1 MIYLC
6 GMKFFDNH
14 IHSNFSPDS
23 RCSVESI
30 ICTAMEKGLQ
40 GIAITDHYDVD
51 APSRDQEFLFDPSA
65 QQAEIERVVWMHRK
79 ELSGRGIEILKGI
92 EVGLQSGSME
102 KIKNFT
108 SQYAFDT
115 VIASLHFID
124 GGDPYMGTYYTDKD
138 FRQAYGHALEEMYNT
153 AVAFRDF
160 DIIGHYDYV
169 ARYSPYGPGCRDIT
183 LAQFGDYLEPL
194 LQFLAHEGKTFE
206 LNTKTYMNHK
216 GYVPQLDTAIL
227 KRFREL
233 GGEALSFGSD
243 SHNADRLGDKFEYYA
258 HVAKECGFRYLAY
271 FRNRKPQYYKI
282 DV

>member
-1 MIYLC
+1 
-6 GMKFFDNH
+6 MKFFDNH
-14 IHSNFSPDS
+14 THSTFSPDS
-23 RCSVESI
+23 SI
-30 ICTAMEKGLQ
+30 TVAQAISTAMQKGLG

-51 APSRDQEFLFDPSA
+51 APSRDQEFIFDPA
-65 QQAEIERVVWMHRK
+65 LQQAEIDKVVWEAGSRMQQT
-79 ELSGRGIEILKGI
+79 GFQVMKGI

-102 KIKNFT
+102 KIKAFT
-108 SQYAFDT
+108 SQYSFDT
-115 VIASLHFID
+115 VIASIHFID
-124 GGDPYMGTYYTDKD
+124 GGDPYMGTYYGDKD

-153 AVAFRDF
+153 AISYRDF

-194 LQFLAHEGKTFE
+194 LRFLAQEGKTFE

-227 KRFREL
+227 RRFREM

-243 SHNADRLGDKFEYYA
+243 AHNTERLGDKFEYYA
-258 HVAKECGFRYLAY
+258 HVAKECGFRYLVY
-271 FRNRKPQYYKI
+271 FKNRKPQYYKI
-282 DV
+282 DI

>member
-1 MIYLC
+1 
-6 GMKFFDNH
+6 MKFFDNH
-14 IHSNFSPDS
+14 NHSTFSPDS
-23 RCSVESI
+23 SI
-30 ICTAMEKGLQ
+30 TVAQAISTAMQKGLG

-51 APSRDQEFLFDPSA
+51 APSRDQEFIFDPA
-65 QQAEIERVVWMHRK
+65 LQQAEIDKVVWEAGSRMQQT
-79 ELSGRGIEILKGI
+79 GFQVMKGI

-102 KIKNFT
+102 KIKAFT
-108 SQYAFDT
+108 SQYSFDT
-115 VIASLHFID
+115 VIASIHFID
-124 GGDPYMGTYYTDKD
+124 GGDPYMGTYYGDKD

-153 AVAFRDF
+153 AISYRDF

-194 LQFLAHEGKTFE
+194 LRFLAQEGKTFE

-227 KRFREL
+227 RRFREM

-243 SHNADRLGDKFEYYA
+243 AHNTERLGDKFEYYA
-258 HVAKECGFRYLAY
+258 HVAKECGFRYLVY
-271 FRNRKPQYYKI
+271 FKNRKPQYYKI
-282 DV
+282 DI

>member
-1 MIYLC
+1 
-6 GMKFFDNH
+6 MKFFDNH

-23 RCSVESI
+23 SSSVESI
-30 ICTAMEKGLQ
+30 VCSAMQKGMM

-51 APSRDQEFLFDPSA
+51 APSREQEFLFDPSA
-65 QQAEIERVVWMHRK
+65 QQEEIERVLWK
-79 ELSGRGIEILKGI
+79 YKNELQGHGLQVMKGI
-92 EVGLQSGSME
+92 EVGLQGSSME
-102 KIKNFT
+102 KIKAFT
-108 SQYAFDT
+108 SQYSFDT

-124 GGDPYMGTYYTDKD
+124 GTDPYMGTYYGDKD
-138 FRQAYGHALEEMYNT
+138 YKFAYSHALEVMYNT
-153 AVAFRDF
+153 AVSYRDF

-183 LAQFGDYLEPL
+183 LAQFGDYIEPL
-194 LQFLAHEGKTFE
+194 LQFLAQEGKTFE

-243 SHNADRLGDKFEYYA
+243 SHNVDRLADKFEYYA
-258 HVAKECGFRYLAY
+258 HVASECGFRYLVY
-271 FRNRKPQYYKI
+271 FKNRKPQYYRI
-282 DV
+282 EL